1 MTDAEK
7 ETVIQYDR
15 ESDAMRIYTSDPAMM
30 ARLSRLAAYK
40 LTRER
45 RNGGKI
51 VSLEF
56 VADKHLLT
64 LRAKRP
70 ASNMTDEQKR
80 VARERLERIN
90 RERKAQNQF

>member
-45 RNGGKI
+45 RNGGR
-51 VSLEF
+51 VVAREF

-64 LRAKRP
+64 LRAKRKADNLTP
-70 ASNMTDEQKR
+70 EQKN
-80 VARERLERIN
+80 ALRERMAALRQAG
-90 RERKAQNQF
+90 KL